1 MDNRFGD
8 IEIFLTVAAQGSFA
22 DAARILRLTPSA
34 VSRSIARL
42 EKRLSVTLLR
52 RTTRALA
59 LTPEGVSYRDRMGT
73 LMADM
78 GDIERSL
85 SEDSQVA
92 RGLLRINASPSFGV
106 HCLIPLLP
114 GFAERHPDVQVELTL
129 TDSIVDLVE
138 QRADIAIRI
147 GPLRDTRLRA
157 KKLGHSRM
165 MLVASPDY
173 LARRGTLGSPDDL
186 DAHDCLRFSFRRS
199 IDTWP
204 FRVGDRIVQK
214 PVEGRFFGNS
224 GEVVRQ
230 MAVAGCGIARHG
242 AFHVAADIKAGRL
255 VEVLAAFNPGDGE
268 DIHALYAAEDRAA
281 TRIRALLDYLDS
293 KKLFAQ

>member
-8 IEIFLTVAAQGSFA
+8 IEIFLTVATESSFV
-22 DAARILRLTPSA
+22 DAARVLRLTPSA

-42 EKRLSVTLLR
+42 ERRLGVALLR

-59 LTPEGVSYRDRMGT
+59 LTPEGVSYRDRMGA
-73 LMADM
+73 LIAD
-78 GDIERSL
+78 IAEVESNL
-85 SEDSQVA
+85 SQA
-92 RGLLRINASPSFGV
+92 REGPSGLLRINASPAFGV
-106 HCLIPLLP
+106 HCLIPALP
-114 GFAERHPDVQVELTL
+114 GFAERHPAVKVELTL

-138 QRADIAIRI
+138 KRVDVAIRI

-173 LARRGTLGSPDDL
+173 LARRGTPRNPDDL

-204 FRVGDRIVQK
+204 FRVDGRIVQK
-214 PVEGRFFGNS
+214 SVDGQFFGSS

-230 MAVAGCGIARHG
+230 MAVAGCGIARH
-242 AFHVAADIKAGRL
+242 AVFHVAADIKAGRL
-255 VEVLAAFNPGDGE
+255 VEVLANFNPGDGE

-281 TRIRALLDYLDS
+281 ARIRALLDYLDS
-293 KKLFAQ
+293 IELFAG